1 MTEEAKNQT
10 TKVVVSGQ
18 ALKAAVGLL
27 DYVVPRSSPKPVLSC
42 VYLET
47 LHKEAKLRLRATD
60 LEISL
65 ELKTPMEV
73 RQVGEKAPKVLLVP
87 VRRLA
92 AALGRAD
99 GPIEL
104 VFEGSEDSEDSDSC
118 GFLSIGPA
126 EEVNESKAL
135 LSPPKSRKS
144 SKAKAGAILE
154 SLDPDDYPLPVQLS
168 DEAAGGVVRAA
179 TASLLRAF
187 EVVKDFCADAGSR
200 YALNRIAFYPDKIRL
215 VTTEGH
221 VIATSR
227 IEEAVATMPKADA
240 KEITKLLEKPYL
252 VPPPAFSLLAR
263 LAPKKSKVVSAF
275 GGDSCEVSCFRPELA
290 DARKKLRGEEVKK
303 NQVPELSPAAWDY
316 VRFETSG
323 ELGEAVLLVG
333 CSPVGGFP
341 DWKVFIP
348 DKPESLE
355 ASAYRWG
362 LEVEPTKEAVE
373 LIAKQLKAAEAETL
387 FVDVSF
393 MNDELFLS
401 RDIKGYPTDS
411 KVWASAPAVEM
422 KGGMV
427 ASGFNSAF
435 LRSIFSALAKVGQE
449 KVEVLAPEESRRK
462 PWVIVAGAGIIYVVM
477 PVDKKD

>member
-1 MTEEAKNQT
+1 MQ
-10 TKVVVSGQ
+10 
-18 ALKAAVGLL
+18 
-27 DYVVPRSSPKPVLSC
+27 
-42 VYLET
+42 
-47 LHKEAKLRLRATD
+47 
-60 LEISL
+60 
-65 ELKTPMEV
+65 
-73 RQVGEKAPKVLLVP
+73 
-87 VRRLA
+87 
-92 AALGRAD
+92 
-99 GPIEL
+99 
-104 VFEGSEDSEDSDSC
+104 SD
-118 GFLSIGPA
+118 P
-126 EEVNESKAL
+126 
-135 LSPPKSRKS
+135 
-144 SKAKAGAILE
+144 
-154 SLDPDDYPLPVQLS
+154 
-168 DEAAGGVVRAA
+168 
-179 TASLLRAF
+179 
-187 EVVKDFCADAGSR
+187 GSR
-200 YALNRIAFYPDKIRL
+200 YALNRIAFYPDEIRL
-215 VTTEGH
+215 VATEGH

-227 IEEAVATMPKADA
+227 IEEAVAVMPEDEEELAV
-240 KEITKLLEKPYL
+240 LFEKPYL
-252 VPPPAFSLLAR
+252 VPPSAFSLLAR
-263 LAPKKSKVVSAF
+263 LAPKKNKAVSAF

-290 DARKKLRGEEVKK
+290 KDRKKLRGEDVEEVKE
-303 NQVPELSPAAWDY
+303 NQEAALSPDDWDY

-323 ELGEAVLLVG
+323 EFGEAVLLVG

-341 DWKVFIP
+341 NWRSYIP

-373 LIAKQLKAAEAETL
+373 LIAKQLKAAEAETP

-393 MNDELFLS
+393 SNNELFLS